1 MFNYVSER
9 EETYIGKD
17 RERER
22 EREIKHIKENEVSKI
37 LVFFPLQN
45 KLNSQRE

>member
-17 RERER
+17 RER